1 MAAPMNKQQDD
12 VRVSKEL
19 NFMRSVNLGTLSK
32 EKPMS
37 YMLMDYFVSTLGDE
51 YSDIESENADDH
63 AISSDESK
71 SSLEL
76 GLALLMVLF

>member
-1 MAAPMNKQQDD
+1 MAAPMDKQQDD

-19 NFMRSVNLGTLSK
+19 HFMRSVNLGALSK

-51 YSDIESENADDH
+51 YSDIESENSDDH

-71 SSLEL
+71 SKP
-76 GLALLMVLF
+76 

>member
-12 VRVSKEL
+12 VRVSKEQ

-63 AISSDESK
+63 AILSDESK

-76 GLALLMVLF
+76 GLALLMMLF